1 MKLEHI
7 ITENFQTVSINGILY
22 SLNTDEKAIY
32 DKIKNELTLKG
43 LFIKNVFENKEI
55 TSDTAELVLSIGLD
69 VLRGEKV
76 KLP

>member
-32 DKIKNELTLKG
+32 DKIKNYLKK
-43 LFIKNVFENKEI
+43 I
-55 TSDTAELVLSIGLD
+55 
-69 VLRGEKV
+69 
-76 KLP
+76 